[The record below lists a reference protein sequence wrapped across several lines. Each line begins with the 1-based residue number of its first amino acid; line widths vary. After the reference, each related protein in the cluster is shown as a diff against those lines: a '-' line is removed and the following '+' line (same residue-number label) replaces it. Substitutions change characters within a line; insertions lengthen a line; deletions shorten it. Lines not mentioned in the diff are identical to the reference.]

1 MLYFAYGSNM
11 NHAHMDKLCPGAKF
25 VDAAALEAYKFTYE
39 GSADPMYGAVA
50 NIAKRTKDDVVW
62 GGLYEVTEE
71 HLNALDDYEDCPAVY
86 RRIEVNVITMEG
98 DLVSAV
104 TYCKEPEEPREPAD
118 EYRELV
124 RSGAGDCGLPAR
136 YVKENL

>member
-1 MLYFAYGSNM
+1 
-11 NHAHMDKLCPGAKF
+11 
-25 VDAAALEAYKFTYE
+25 VDAAALEAYRFTYE
-39 GSADPMYGAVA
+39 GSSDPMYGAVA
-50 NIAKRTKDDVVW
+50 NIARRTKDDVVW

-71 HLNALDDYEDCPAVY
+71 HMDALDGYEDCPAVY

-104 TYCKEPEEPREPAD
+104 TYCKKPGETSVPSE
-118 EYRELV
+118 EYRTIVLQ
-124 RSGAGDCGLPAR
+124 GADDCGLPAR